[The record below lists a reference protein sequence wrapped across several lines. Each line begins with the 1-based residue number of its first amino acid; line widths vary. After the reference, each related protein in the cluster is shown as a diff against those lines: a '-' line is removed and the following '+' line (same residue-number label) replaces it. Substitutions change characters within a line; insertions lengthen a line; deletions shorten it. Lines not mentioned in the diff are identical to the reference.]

1 MKAAIT
7 DGQGK
12 VWIGEVPRPEPNPYQ
27 CLCRVLACATCTG
40 TDTKHIHDK
49 LPWKQTY
56 PGILGHESIGE
67 VIAVGAKVKAYKL
80 GDWVLRPA
88 AVYPGETLGGFSSMW
103 GGFAE
108 YGVVTDGAAMRADN
122 PGATVNNYARF
133 QLVVP
138 RDLGVRPADWTMIIT
153 LKETASYASSLGV
166 KLNSS
171 VAVLGAGSVGI
182 AMLRF
187 AKVFVATPLL
197 GVARRDEQLAYARDV
212 VGADAVVNVSRED
225 PVARLREL
233 TGGRGLDLIIDTS
246 GDADFVARCL
256 PALNDQGKVAG
267 YATYPRGDALASH
280 LPADKVATG
289 RTGEDVAHEFM
300 LDAVRLGLVNLRDYY
315 TDTLPLAK
323 IAEGFAR
330 LESKQAMKLVFEM
343 EA

>member
-12 VWIGEVPRPEPNPYQ
+12 VWISDVPRPEPSPYQ
-27 CLCRVLACATCTG
+27 CLCRILACATCTG

-67 VIAVGAKVKAYKL
+67 VIAVGAKVKAYRL

-108 YGVVTDGAAMRADN
+108 YGLVTDAAALRADQ
-122 PGATVNNYARF
+122 PGVNVNNYARY

-138 RDLGVRPADWTMIIT
+138 RDLGVPAADWTMIIT
-153 LKETASYASSLGV
+153 LKETAGYAASLGV

-182 AMLRF
+182 AMMRF
-187 AKVFVATPLL
+187 AKVFGATPLI
-197 GVARRDEQLAYARDV
+197 GVARRAEQLAYAHHV
-212 VGADAVVNVSRED
+212 VGADAVVDVSQED
-225 PVARLREL
+225 PVARLRAL
-233 TGGRGLDLIIDTS
+233 TDGRGLDLIIDTS
-246 GDADFVARCL
+246 GDPEFTARCL
-256 PALNDQGKVAG
+256 PALNDTGKVAG
-267 YATYPRGDALASH
+267 YATYPRGEALASY
-280 LPADKVATG
+280 LPADRVATG
-289 RTGEDVAHEFM
+289 TTGEDVAHAYM
-300 LDAVRLGLVNLRDYY
+300 IDAVRLGLVNLRDYY
-315 TDTLPLAK
+315 TDTLPLAE

-330 LESKQAMKLVFEM
+330 LESKRAMKLVFEM
-343 EA
+343 EG

>member
-1 MKAAIT
+1 MKAAVT

-12 VWIGEVPRPEPNPYQ
+12 VWITEVPKPEPNPYQ
-27 CLCRVLACATCTG
+27 CLCRHLACATCTG

-49 LPWKQTY
+49 LPWKQAY

-67 VIAVGAKVKAYKL
+67 VIAVGAKVKAYRK

-108 YGVVTDGAAMRADN
+108 YGLVTDAAAVKADN
-122 PGATVNNYARF
+122 PSATVNNYTRY

-153 LKETASYASSLGV
+153 LKETASYAASLGV
-166 KLNSS
+166 KLNSR

-187 AKVFVATPLL
+187 AKVFGATPLIS
-197 GVARRDEQLAYARDV
+197 VARRDVQLAYARDV
-212 VGADAVVNVSRED
+212 VGADAVVNASRED
-225 PVARLREL
+225 VVARLREL
-233 TGGRGLDLIIDTS
+233 SGGAGLDLLIDTS
-246 GDADFVARCL
+246 GDPDLVNRCL
-256 PALNDQGKVAG
+256 PALNEQGKAAG
-267 YATYPRGDALASH
+267 YATYPRGDTLAAH
-280 LPADKVATG
+280 VPAEKLATG
-289 RTGEDVAHEFM
+289 RTGEDIAHDYM
-300 LDAVRLGLVNLRDYY
+300 IDAVRLGLVNLRHYY
-315 TDTLPLAK
+315 TETMPLAR

-330 LESKQAMKLVFEM
+330 LESKQAIKLVFEM
-343 EA
+343 EG